1 MQHIEKTYIALT
13 KKVGHNQSYMVD
25 NCNTVAYIM
34 CFASSYISSYFAE
47 TLEQLL
53 DKHSDGKHTKH
64 WMNNYEW

>member
-1 MQHIEKTYIALT
+1 
-13 KKVGHNQSYMVD
+13 MVD

-53 DKHSDGKHTKH
+53 DEHSDGKHTKH